1 MEYLE
6 CFPPSLFGIKTLKTL
21 HLECLEC
28 IHKVPYQLN
37 RLRNLENLIIRDL
50 YCLEVFPRKIGELKE
65 LQYFEMTDC
74 PNANIPEHFNGKQKL
89 QTLKINNTDT
99 ENNSIFKL
107 LTQSLHDDCI
117 VDVRNL
123 SQGGEVN
130 YNLLQEAINFCIH
143 TNRIIC
149 QGVDVVQF
157 TVEQIKHYLKQVEIK
172 K

>member
-1 MEYLE
+1 MFEA
-6 CFPPSLFGIKTLKTL
+6 CSKQPFRVFRFDHHIKEQFTMSYAGQTVCERRKKNT
-21 HLECLEC
+21 
-28 IHKVPYQLN
+28 QRLN
-37 RLRNLENLIIRDL
+37 T
-50 YCLEVFPRKIGELKE
+50 K
-65 LQYFEMTDC
+65 
-74 PNANIPEHFNGKQKL
+74 IPEHFNGKQKL
-89 QTLKINNTDT
+89 RTLKINNTDT

-117 VDVRNL
+117 VEVRNL